1 MKRYMLSAFLGS
13 LLLLLSIA
21 FSSTFHI
28 ALVKITGSIGGIIL
42 AAAALIMNTLED
54 PPASDHTGG
63 RAVEVLDKGAVWA
76 AYLLLLSLPNLI
88 ACITS
93 YVLWTR

>member
-1 MKRYMLSAFLGS
+1 
-13 LLLLLSIA
+13 
-21 FSSTFHI
+21 
-28 ALVKITGSIGGIIL
+28 
-42 AAAALIMNTLED
+42 MNTLED

-63 RAVEVLDKGAVWA
+63 RAVEVLDKGAVWV